1 MPNTALQSP
10 FASVS
15 RPQVLL
21 VEDDESLMAPLVA
34 LLNMSGFAVSTYSCG
49 EFFLSDWPLLART
62 DAAQCILMDV
72 HLNGVNGL
80 EVQKTLRRMNCQTP
94 IVFMSGQLDALNVNA
109 AWREGAKAFLFKPFK
124 SIELL
129 QILED
134 VFATAPLAPQTAAD
148 KTDPNLLVQL
158 ERLTPRQREVLKWVA
173 NGQSNVAISSEMHIT
188 ARTVKMHRAGIMQR
202 LGLGHVADLVRFYER
217 VKHLLDT
224 PEQPPPAPRSAEP
237 QRDWALFP

>member
-1 MPNTALQSP
+1 MPNTALQRP
-10 FASVS
+10 FANVS
-15 RPQVLL
+15 RPRVLL
-21 VEDDESLMAPLVA
+21 VEDDESLMAPLAA
-34 LLNMSGFAVSTYSCG
+34 LLNMSGFAVSTYPCA
-49 EFFLSDWPLLART
+49 EIFLSDWPLLAQT

-80 EVQKTLRRMNCQTP
+80 EVQKTLRLMNCQTP

-124 SIELL
+124 PIELL

-134 VFATAPLAPQTAAD
+134 VFATASPARKTAPD
-148 KTDPNLLVQL
+148 HTDPNLLAQL
-158 ERLTPRQREVLKWVA
+158 DRLTPRQREVLKWVA
-173 NGQSNVAISSEMHIT
+173 NGQSNVAISSEMQIT

-224 PEQPPPAPRSAEP
+224 PAQPPSALRSAGP
-237 QRDWALFP
+237 QRDCALLP